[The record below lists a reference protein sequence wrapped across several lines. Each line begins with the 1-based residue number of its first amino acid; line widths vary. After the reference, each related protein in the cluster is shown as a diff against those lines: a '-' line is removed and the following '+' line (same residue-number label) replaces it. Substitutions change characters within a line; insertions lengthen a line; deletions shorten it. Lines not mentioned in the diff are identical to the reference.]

1 MKSTLKMVALA
12 LMIAGLA
19 ACKKEQVK
27 EPMDTEPMEKEP
39 MEQVQ
44 PTPVLDPRDF
54 SNPENLVNEASLLSK
69 RVVYF
74 DFDQST
80 IRPEYRDIVNAHAQ
94 FLASNRNYAVTLEG
108 HADERGTRE
117 YNLGLGERRSNAVG
131 DVVEARGASSGQV
144 GTVSYGE
151 ERPVATCSEERCWE
165 KNRRVEIVYTKN

>member
-19 ACKKEQVK
+19 ACNKEQVK
-27 EPMDTEPMEKEP
+27 EEMPEPEPKPEMAEPMAE
-39 MEQVQ
+39 
-44 PTPVLDPRDF
+44 PVLDPNDF
-54 SNPENLVNEASLLSK
+54 SDEGNLDNPASLLSK

-80 IRPEYRDIVNAHAQ
+80 IRSEYRDIVNAHAQ
-94 FLASNRNYAVTLEG
+94 FLASKRNYAVTLEG

-131 DVVEARGASSGQV
+131 DVLEARGASSGQV

-151 ERPVATCSEERCWE
+151 ERPVSTCSEERCWE

>member
-19 ACKKEQVK
+19 ACASKKPME
-27 EPMDTEPMEKEP
+27 EPTPVEPMEKP
-39 MEQVQ
+39 MEKPEVD
-44 PTPVLDPRDF
+44 PAPDPRDF
-54 SNPENLVNEASLLSK
+54 TDERNLDNQASLLSK

-80 IRPEYRDIVNAHAQ
+80 IRSEYRDIVNAHAQ
-94 FLASNRNYAVTLEG
+94 FLASKRNYAVTLEG

-131 DVVEARGASSGQV
+131 DVLEARGASSGQV

-151 ERPVATCSEERCWE
+151 ERPVSTCSEERCWE